1 METIAAIDLTPYR
14 GASMNR
20 KKLTATFV
28 KALVAAAFAAS
39 GILTLGTQTA
49 SAQAIVVNIPFAFS
63 AGDQL
68 YPVGTYQFTLLSGW
82 QLSMRNVNGGGER
95 FFMVG
100 PKQDGSEGSHDGVV
114 FRNFEGHKD
123 LQAIYLPAS
132 RISVELLPY
141 DHASA
146 KLRSPVQNA
155 ALR

>member
-1 METIAAIDLTPYR
+1 
-14 GASMNR
+14 MNR
-20 KKLTATFV
+20 KKLTAKFV
-28 KALVAAAFAAS
+28 KAIVAAAFAAS
-39 GILTLGTQTA
+39 GILALGTQTA

-68 YPVGTYQFTLLSGW
+68 YPVGTYQFTLRSGW
-82 QLSMRNVNGGGER
+82 ELSMRNVKGGGER

-100 PKQDGSEGSHDGVV
+100 PKQNGSEGSHDGVV
-114 FRNFEGHKD
+114 FRNVEGHKD
-123 LQAIYLPAS
+123 LQAVYVPGS

-141 DHASA
+141 DHASP

>member
-1 METIAAIDLTPYR
+1 METIAAINLTAHR

-20 KKLTATFV
+20 KTLTATFV
-28 KALVAAAFAAS
+28 KAIVAAAFTAS
-39 GILTLGTQTA
+39 GILTLGTQAA

-82 QLSMRNVNGGGER
+82 QLSMRNVRGGGER
-95 FFMVG
+95 FFSIG
-100 PKQDGSEGSHDGVV
+100 PKKDGSEG
-114 FRNFEGHKD
+114 
-123 LQAIYLPAS
+123 YLPGS

-141 DHASA
+141 DHGTP

-155 ALR
+155 VLR

>member
-1 METIAAIDLTPYR
+1 
-14 GASMNR
+14 MNR

-28 KALVAAAFAAS
+28 KAIVAAAFTAS
-39 GILTLGTQTA
+39 GILALGTQTA

-82 QLSMRNVNGGGER
+82 QLSMRNVKGGGER
-95 FFMVG
+95 FFSIG
-100 PKQDGSEGSHDGVV
+100 PKQDASEGSHDAIV
-114 FRNFEGHKD
+114 FRNFDGHND
-123 LQAIYLPAS
+123 LQAVYLPGS

-141 DHASA
+141 DHASP